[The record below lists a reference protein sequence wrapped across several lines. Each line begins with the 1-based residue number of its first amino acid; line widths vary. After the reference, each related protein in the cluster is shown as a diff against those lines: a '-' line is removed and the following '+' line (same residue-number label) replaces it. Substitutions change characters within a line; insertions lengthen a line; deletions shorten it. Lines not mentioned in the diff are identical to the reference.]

1 MFEMTKHVSGH
12 VKYQLKFLQ
21 SCHRPGEEFKPVLEA
36 LGEVV

>member
-1 MFEMTKHVSGH
+1 MFEMTKHVSWACEIAG
-12 VKYQLKFLQ
+12 QFLQ